1 MDAFERRHDL
11 YAQYCGELN
20 TFRGEDE
27 TPVGMFEMYENCEE
41 YFKATDCTWHDILMD
56 DQIIGFVIVGSHAP
70 YSHPF
75 SDYSICEAYVLPEYR
90 KRGLMT
96 SVVRSLVEECPGKYS
111 LLVLDHNEYAKN
123 FWSKVFASMRY
134 VPYDLDFGAVDSHG
148 DHLCLFGFK
157 PGGGC

>member
-1 MDAFERRHDL
+1 MQKVKKAIANFFIFFVKLIYKVIHKEFTDNDRHVWL
-11 YAQYCGELN
+11 Q
-20 TFRGEDE
+20 F
-27 TPVGMFEMYENCEE
+27 F
-41 YFKATDCTWHDILMD
+41 
-56 DQIIGFVIVGSHAP
+56 GFVIVGSHAP

-96 SVVRSLVEECPGKYS
+96 SVVCSLVEECPGKYS